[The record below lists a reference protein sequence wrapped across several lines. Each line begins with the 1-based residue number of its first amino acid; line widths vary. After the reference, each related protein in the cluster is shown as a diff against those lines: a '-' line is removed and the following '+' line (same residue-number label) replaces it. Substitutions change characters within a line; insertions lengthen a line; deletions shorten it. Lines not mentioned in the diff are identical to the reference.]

1 MNIPTKTCTFEHK
14 IRFIMNLKK
23 RGQRIYNIA
32 LILAFL
38 LAINGVSAFY
48 FLRFDLTQEKRY
60 TLSKISKETLRSLP
74 DQIMVRIYLYGDLP
88 LSFRKFSQAIR
99 EQLDEFRVY
108 AGNKLQYEFIDPY
121 ESGDERQIQ
130 TTIEKLYKA
139 GLQPTS
145 VKMKDQKGGY
155 SEKMIIPGAIVTY
168 GNREFSVN
176 LLSNNP
182 AYSGEENLN
191 HSVQNLEYNL
201 INAIRC
207 VTQTKVEKI
216 AFLEGHGEWDEYHT
230 GDMMKALSNYFQIDR
245 GQLHGNVD
253 ALKPY
258 KCLII
263 AGPTQPF
270 SEEDKFV
277 IDQYIMHGGKV
288 VWLLDAVNLNRDS
301 FAQGNAYATIT
312 QLNLEDMLFRY
323 GVRLNPALVQD
334 IQCALIPIATGTST
348 GQPKFV
354 PTPWPYFPL
363 LVGAYDH
370 PISRNLNL
378 IKVEFCSYLDTLQVP
393 NVRHTVLLRSS
404 KYTRIKNV
412 PAFVRL
418 AEVKQGFQEEEFKNS
433 YLPIAV
439 LLEGQF
445 PSVFQN
451 RMLTVLK
458 LNGSYTFQSHS
469 VPNKML
475 VVADGDIIRNH
486 IRETPRGIL
495 ISPLGYDT
503 YTSQTFGNK
512 EFLLNAIQYLTDES
526 QLIAL
531 RSRNIELR
539 LLDKSK
545 ILEQSARWKM
555 FNTLTPIVLVII
567 AGILFQQWRK
577 KRFAHS

>member
-1 MNIPTKTCTFEHK
+1 
-14 IRFIMNLKK
+14 MNLQKN
-23 RGQRIYNIA
+23 RQRIYNIG
-32 LILAFL
+32 LIFAFL
-38 LAINGVSAFY
+38 LAINGVATFY
-48 FLRFDLTQEKRY
+48 FWRFDLTQEKRY
-60 TLSKISKETLRSLP
+60 TLSLLGKETLRNLP
-74 DQIMVRIYLYGDLP
+74 DQVMVRVYLHGDLP
-88 LSFRKFSQAIR
+88 LSFRKFSQTIR

-108 AGNKLQYEFIDPY
+108 GGNKLQYEFIDPY
-121 ESGDERQIQ
+121 ESGDDRQIQ
-130 TTIEKLYKA
+130 ATVEKLYKA
-139 GLQPTS
+139 GLQPTN
-145 VKMKDQKGGY
+145 VKMKDKKGGY
-155 SEKMIIPGAIVTY
+155 SEKMIIPGAIVSY
-168 GNREFSVN
+168 GNREFPVN

-182 AYSGEENLN
+182 AFSGEENLN

-207 VTQTKVEKI
+207 VTQTRVEKI

-230 GDMMKALSNYFQIDR
+230 GDMMKALSNYFQVDR
-245 GQLHGNVD
+245 GELRGNIE

-270 SEEDKFV
+270 SEEDKFI
-277 IDQYIMHGGKV
+277 IDQYVMNGGKV
-288 VWLLDAVNLNRDS
+288 VWLLDAVSLNRDS
-301 FAQGNAYATIT
+301 FARGNTYATIA
-312 QLNLEDMLFRY
+312 QLNLDDMLFRY

-334 IQCALIPIATGTST
+334 IQCALIPIAST
-348 GQPKFV
+348 AATEQPKFI

-363 LVGAYDH
+363 LSGSYDH

-378 IKVEFCSYLDTLQVP
+378 IRVEFCSYLDTLQVP
-393 NVRHTVLLRSS
+393 GLKHAVLLRSS
-404 KYTRIKNV
+404 KYSRIKNV
-412 PAFVRL
+412 PAFVSL

-451 RMLTVLK
+451 RMLSALK
-458 LNGSYTFQSHS
+458 ITGKYIFKPQS

-475 VVADGDIIRNH
+475 VVADGDIIRNQV
-486 IRETPRGIL
+486 RQTPRGIL
-495 ISPLGYDT
+495 ISPLGYDS

-512 EFLLNAIQYLTDES
+512 EFLLNAIQYLTDEN
-526 QLIAL
+526 QIIAL

-545 ILEQSARWKM
+545 MLEQSARWKI
-555 FNTLTPIVLVII
+555 FNTLAPLILVLFTGVIV
-567 AGILFQQWRK
+567 QQWRK
-577 KRFAHS
+577 RKFAH